1 MCYSHI
7 SSGLACCIPE
17 LRIGEVCVW
26 GGGGFIHSNEQ
37 ISLAHINSCTERAM
51 LRMHLNLRFI

>member
-17 LRIGEVCVW
+17 LRIGKVCPFIY
-26 GGGGFIHSNEQ
+26 GGGGGLE
-37 ISLAHINSCTERAM
+37 
-51 LRMHLNLRFI
+51 